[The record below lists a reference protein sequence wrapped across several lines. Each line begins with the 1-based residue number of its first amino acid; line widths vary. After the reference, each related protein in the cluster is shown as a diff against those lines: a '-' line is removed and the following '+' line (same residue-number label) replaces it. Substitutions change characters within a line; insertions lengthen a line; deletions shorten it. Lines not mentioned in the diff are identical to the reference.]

1 MSTCITTIY
10 DPHWDP
16 RLRRLIH
23 DVLLKRRADLKTVVA
38 FEQASCT
45 TLEAAQYLTADSP
58 CLKSFPKTRSEF
70 SRKVAEAAADTEGQ
84 SFF

>member
-1 MSTCITTIY
+1 
-10 DPHWDP
+10 
-16 RLRRLIH
+16 LRRLIH

-45 TLEAAQYLTADSP
+45 TLEAAQHLITDSP
-58 CLKSFPKTRSEF
+58 CLNSFPETRSEVL
-70 SRKVAEAAADTEGQ
+70 RQVAEAAADTEGQ